1 MDSNCANSIKY
12 SSLARWRRNNEIS
25 LFSMIVIN
33 EEAEGGVRVRDKAQ
47 KKNKNASVT
56 TGRTSG
62 TKTTGLGFQGPVFPV
77 RPLLSGIRNPW
88 DRK

>member
-56 TGRTSG
+56 TGRAFG
-62 TKTTGLGFQGPVFPV
+62 TKTASFSFQSRFF
-77 RPLLSGIRNPW
+77 L
-88 DRK
+88 

>member
-33 EEAEGGVRVRDKAQ
+33 EEAEGGVRVRDEAQ
-47 KKNKNASVT
+47 KKEKECVSYYRAHKWYEDNGSWF
-56 TGRTSG
+56 SG
-62 TKTTGLGFQGPVFPV
+62 PGFS
-77 RPLLSGIRNPW
+77 REAIIIR
-88 DRK
+88 DT